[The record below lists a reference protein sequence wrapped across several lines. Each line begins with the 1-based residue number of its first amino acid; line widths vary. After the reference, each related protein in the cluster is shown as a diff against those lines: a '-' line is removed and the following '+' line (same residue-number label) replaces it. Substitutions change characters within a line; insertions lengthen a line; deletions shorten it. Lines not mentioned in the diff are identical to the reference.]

1 MATRRVLT
9 QAQALLE
16 EAISEHT
23 TQQNA
28 EVKNIIN
35 KGRQVAPK
43 WMPLGAHLAVNTL
56 NMGRRFV
63 ESVKNARWSMSP

>member
-1 MATRRVLT
+1 VATRRVLT

-28 EVKNIIN
+28 EVKSIIN